1 MSNMIIGRYVPGNSI
16 IHRLD
21 PRAKLILSVS
31 FIILIFLA
39 NSWLGYLI
47 LGLFT
52 LLAVA
57 STKIS
62 LAIYL
67 KGLKPVLWLIV
78 FTIILQLFFSPA
90 GHVYLAFGPFMI
102 TNTGIINAVYVF
114 LRFLFIIL
122 MSTVLTLTTQ
132 PLALAD
138 ALEYLMK
145 PLLKV
150 KFPVYELSLMLA
162 IALRFV
168 PTLMDET
175 VKVMNAQ
182 RARGVDFASGSI
194 VKRSKA
200 IVPILIPLFVGAIQR
215 AIDLGDAMEARG
227 YQGGENRTKYR
238 VLAWHRRD
246 SLAVLIFIGV
256 LVVLIATRFLI

>member
-21 PRAKLILSVS
+21 PRVKLILSIS
-31 FIILIFLA
+31 FIVLIFLA
-39 NSWLGYLI
+39 NNWLGYVV

-52 LLAVA
+52 LVAVV

-62 LAIYL
+62 LAVYL
-67 KGLKPVLWLIV
+67 RGLKPVLWLII

-90 GHVYLAFGPFMI
+90 GHVYLAFGPFTVTDM
-102 TNTGIINAVYVF
+102 GIINACYVF
-114 LRFLFIIL
+114 LRFVFIIL
-122 MSTVLTLTTQ
+122 MSTVLTLTTP

-138 ALEYLMK
+138 ALEYMMK
-145 PLLKV
+145 PLLKI

-194 VKRSKA
+194 IKRSKA
-200 IVPILIPLFVGAIQR
+200 IVPILIPLFVGSIQR

-227 YQGGENRTKYR
+227 YQGGENRTKFR
-238 VLAWHRRD
+238 VLKWQRRD
-246 SLAVLIFIGV
+246 TVAVLIFVCV
-256 LVVLIATRFLI
+256 LMVLIATRFII